1 MDETIS
7 GGGKSRRPLAEHFR
21 RLVCFCR
28 LTEVPG
34 DLKAASSSNKDG
46 TKHQRGVF
54 LFNDLLVVTK
64 AEKSKKKQLHQHR
77 YSLSL
82 SDLKVSV
89 FRTPHHQHGVRLQ
102 ERHTARTLATF
113 ACRSYNDQ
121 QRFVADVQESIAEV
135 EEMER
140 ARIFINDVQSSC

>member
-1 MDETIS
+1 MPGMARASVLSVQRLTPVYL
-7 GGGKSRRPLAEHFR
+7 SRRP
-21 RLVCFCR
+21 
-28 LTEVPG
+28 
-34 DLKAASSSNKDG
+34 S
-46 TKHQRGVF
+46 QRQSGVGG
-54 LFNDLLVVTK
+54 LLRQNQHHSRTP
-64 AEKSKKKQLHQHR
+64 KQLHQHR